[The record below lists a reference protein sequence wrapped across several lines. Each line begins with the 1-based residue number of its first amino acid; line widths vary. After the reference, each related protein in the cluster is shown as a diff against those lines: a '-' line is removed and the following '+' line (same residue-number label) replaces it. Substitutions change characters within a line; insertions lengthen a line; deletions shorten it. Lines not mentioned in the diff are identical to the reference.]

1 MPQNSKKQSSKPAP
15 SAAPRISPQSDPGTP
30 SHNLPN
36 DPATFWN
43 GKTDLA
49 ELPPFPDSD
58 ATPVLKKLGPLPFPR
73 EASRS
78 SVSSPPS
85 TITSPPTQP
94 SGWAAMTK
102 SGRIQT
108 SLAVCPIPSLIVIQR
123 RFPQCVRLTYS
134 PSSIPPASH
143 LGPLPPS
150 FSISAITFG

>member
-1 MPQNSKKQSSKPAP
+1 MPQNSKKQASKPAP

-73 EASRS
+73 GNFPIVGFLATLYDH
-78 SVSSPPS
+78 VS
-85 TITSPPTQP
+85 TH
-94 SGWAAMTK
+94 AAQWLG
-102 SGRIQT
+102 SDDE
-108 SLAVCPIPSLIVIQR
+108 
-123 RFPQCVRLTYS
+123 VRQDS
-134 PSSIPPASH
+134 N
-143 LGPLPPS
+143 
-150 FSISAITFG
+150 